1 MCTWFAQA
9 FRLASVFLA
18 CFVLGSAQEWKSAA
32 SLPGVD
38 FAGLSPKA
46 KATVLK
52 VLRDHDCSCKCG
64 RKLAQCR
71 VEDPGCAYST
81 NLAKT
86 ATAAAKSG
94 STESEINA
102 AINQSNWAHVQ
113 TEQPQTPASLLAP
126 AVQIPVAGS
135 PVLGGP
141 AAKITVVEFSD
152 FQCPYCAQAVGEI
165 NAVLKAYPSQVKLI
179 FKQFPL
185 EMHPQAELAAKAS
198 LAAQKQGKFWE
209 MHDAMF
215 AHQNQLSSEGIK
227 SLAQAAG
234 LDMTKFDADLAST
247 EVSET
252 VIRDVQDGDRAGVEG
267 TPSFF
272 INGQKYNGYLDLN
285 HIRPIIDNELK
296 SSTGS
301 SR

>member
-1 MCTWFAQA
+1 MSIRSAQA
-9 FRLASVFLA
+9 FRLAGVFLA
-18 CFVLGSAQEWKSAA
+18 CSVLGSAQEWKGAT

-52 VLRDHDCSCKCG
+52 VLRDHECSCQCG

-86 ATAAAKSG
+86 AIAAAKSG
-94 STESEINA
+94 STESEIDA
-102 AINQSNWAHVQ
+102 AINQSNWAHLQ
-113 TEQPQTPASLLAP
+113 TEQPQARPMLAP

-135 PVLGGP
+135 PVLGDST
-141 AAKITVVEFSD
+141 AKVTMVEFSD
-152 FQCPYCAQAVGEI
+152 FQCPYCAQAVSEI
-165 NAVLKAYPSQVKLI
+165 DAVLKAYPSQIKLI

-185 EMHPQAELAAKAS
+185 EMHPQAEFAAKAA

-209 MHDAMF
+209 MHNAMF
-215 AHQNQLSSEGIK
+215 AHQNQLSREGIE
-227 SLAQAAG
+227 SMAQAAG
-234 LDMTKFDADLAST
+234 LDMKKFDADLAST

-252 VIRDVQDGDRAGVEG
+252 VIRDVQDGDRVGVEG

-285 HIRPIIDNELK
+285 HIKPIIDNELK
-296 SSTGS
+296 STTGS